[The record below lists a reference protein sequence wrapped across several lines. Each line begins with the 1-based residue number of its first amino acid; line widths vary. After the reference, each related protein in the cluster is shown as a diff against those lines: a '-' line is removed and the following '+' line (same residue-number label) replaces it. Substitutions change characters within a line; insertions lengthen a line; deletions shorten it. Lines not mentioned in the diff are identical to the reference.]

1 LHLSAPTQSNWYEVD
16 ASPVRKP
23 ALTFDLDVDVCVVGA
38 GLAGLT
44 AAYEVARRGWSV
56 VVLEAD
62 RIAGGASGCNTG
74 VVAPG
79 FACAA
84 DAIVERIGTE
94 RAGALWRLSEEGVD
108 YVREM
113 SRVLG
118 GHMGAPEDSPGTP
131 AGLLDVSRVD
141 DGDAVMAR
149 LVLLAEFGA
158 AVEGWPVER
167 VRAVL
172 STDHYF
178 HAIHFP
184 TAFQIQPLTYA
195 RALATAAEIAGARL
209 FEETAAHEI
218 DPAGVRKRI
227 TTSGGRVRAAH
238 VVLAGNVG
246 LSRLAPTIAE
256 TVMPLTGAVAV
267 THPLGERLISAITW
281 RGAVGDAGGNHYH
294 VVDDDRLM
302 WSGPADAWPRDLA
315 RSAAAFGRDIARI
328 YPQFG
333 EVTFSHVWSAPMGYA
348 VHSMPQ
354 VGEVSPGVWLASAFG
369 RQGLAATAMAGKMIA
384 AAIVDGDDR
393 WRAFLPYELVW
404 AGGRLGRAVVH
415 AGAWI
420 DRVRE
425 DVQARAARRREALQ
439 KSDVG

>member
-1 LHLSAPTQSNWYEVD
+1 LSAPTQSNWYEVD
-16 ASPVRKP
+16 ANPDRKP
-23 ALTFDLDVDVCVVGA
+23 ALGFDLDVDVCVVGA

-44 AAYEVARRGWSV
+44 AAYEIARRGWSV
-56 VVLEAD
+56 VVIEAD
-62 RIAGGASGCNTG
+62 RIAGGASGCNSG
-74 VVAPG
+74 VVVPG

-84 DAIVERIGTE
+84 ESIVERIGME

-108 YVREM
+108 YVRGM

-118 GHMGAPEDSPGTP
+118 GYMGAPEGSPDAP
-131 AGLLDVSRVD
+131 AGLLDVSRID

-184 TAFQIQPLTYA
+184 TAFPIQPLAYA

-209 FEETAAHEI
+209 FEETSAEDI

-246 LSRLAPTIAE
+246 LARLAPTIAE
-256 TVMPLTGAVAV
+256 TVMPLTGTVAV
-267 THPLGERLISAITW
+267 THPLGERLLSAIRW
-281 RGAVGDAGGNHYH
+281 RGAVGDAGGNHYRI
-294 VVDDDRLM
+294 VDGDRLM
-302 WSGPADAWPRDLA
+302 WSGSADTWPRDLA
-315 RSAAAFGRDIARI
+315 KATAAFARDIARI
-328 YPQFG
+328 YPQLG
-333 EVTFSHVWSAPMGYA
+333 KVTFSHAWSAQMGYA

-369 RQGLAATAMAGKMIA
+369 RHGLATTAMAGRMIA

-404 AGGRLGRAVVH
+404 AGGSLGRAVVQ
-415 AGAWI
+415 AGAWVG
-420 DRVRE
+420 RARE
-425 DVQARAARRREALQ
+425 DILARAARRRETLQ
-439 KSDVG
+439 KSDAG

>member
-1 LHLSAPTQSNWYEVD
+1 MRSNWYEVD
-16 ASPVRKP
+16 VDPVRKP

-44 AAYEVARRGWSV
+44 VAYEIARRGWSV

-62 RIAGGASGCNTG
+62 RIAGGASGCNSG
-74 VVAPG
+74 VVVPG

-84 DAIVERIGTE
+84 EAIVERIGME
-94 RAGALWRLSEEGVD
+94 RAGVLWRLSEEGVD
-108 YVREM
+108 YVRGM

-118 GHMGAPEDSPGTP
+118 GSMGRPESGPETP
-131 AGLLDVSRVD
+131 AGLLDVSRID
-141 DGDAVMAR
+141 DGDAVMER

-184 TAFQIQPLTYA
+184 TAFQIQPLVYA
-195 RALATAAEIAGARL
+195 RALAAAAEIAGARL
-209 FEETAAHEI
+209 FEETSADEI

-267 THPLGERLISAITW
+267 THPLGERLLSAVAW
-281 RGAVGDAGGNHYH
+281 RGAVCDAGGNHYR
-294 VVDDDRLM
+294 VVDGDRLM
-302 WSGPADAWPRDLA
+302 WSGAAEPWPRDLRKA
-315 RSAAAFGRDIARI
+315 TTAFARDIARI
-328 YPQFG
+328 YPQLD
-333 EVTFSHVWSAPMGYA
+333 EITFSHAWSAQMGYA

-354 VGEVSPGVWLASAFG
+354 VGEVSPGVWLASGFG
-369 RQGLAATAMAGKMIA
+369 GHGLATTAMAGRMIA

-404 AGGRLGRAVVH
+404 AGGNLGRAVAQ
-415 AGAWI
+415 AGSWVV
-420 DRVRE
+420 RVRE
-425 DVQARAARRREALQ
+425 GVLARAARRREALQ
-439 KSDVG
+439 KSDAG